1 MHVWEKG
8 EKAGE
13 ALKLLQ
19 RYGRLLLKK
28 NKKKRAK
35 LLKEIKEFA
44 KSLKEL

>member
-8 EKAGE
+8 EKASE

-19 RYGRLLLKK
+19 QYGKLLSKK
-28 NKKKRAK
+28 HKNKRAK